1 MVVQLLDGTLTIVSE
16 YEELFTRLDSEKE
29 ITDYEKEKIS
39 ITKKYHDLLFEEYG
53 LTDDDFIISKQ
64 APSTIDNINN
74 KTLVKKLPGLRIE
87 NNIEYYPIVTYVLI
101 FIGVIFILLIIRKSK
116 KNHRRRRR

>member
-1 MVVQLLDGTLTIVSE
+1 MSLTAFDDTFI
-16 YEELFTRLDSEKE
+16 KE
-29 ITDYEKEKIS
+29 IPVDLSKEKTYK
-39 ITKKYHDLLFEEYG
+39 ITGNEDVNKYLKNGDEVTYEYVG
-53 LTDDDFIISKQ
+53 SDKITFNTKMGSKLGVV
-64 APSTIDNINN
+64 NIYNGDELIATSN
-74 KTLVKKLPGLRIE
+74 VYLE